1 MFIFQLLLLTG
12 ITLITE
18 ECTRTGE
25 GGMAGVEIVVIVV
38 INTKSA
44 WIV

>member
-1 MFIFQLLLLTG
+1 MFIFQLLLLAG

-18 ECTRTGE
+18 ECTRTG
-25 GGMAGVEIVVIVV
+25 GGMAGGEIVVIVV